1 MSNLTRYGQ
10 TAFDKTFPDADES
23 VFGHMVLELG
33 MSPDE
38 ATQNLRPWIRDLDR
52 SAQLSKKTAYI
63 AAFIGAGAGLATA
76 ATMGIGLTAI
86 LPIAAAVYNFFT
98 GQQSAREQ
106 GVRESEYLLLKTCP
120 ELLKLIYALTQK
132 GMPKEA
138 LVECYDDLLGAF
150 TVQFQQRAS
159 LGMSDELDH
168 DIVKSFQ
175 RIVQEKCEAES
186 LARAIVA
193 ETETFT
199 FDTLYQST
207 TPKSESLPAA
217 TDLGPTIATSSPIG
231 AATKL
236 GAVEVPA
243 PPAAQPSSATWQTPE
258 TQSTAIPVVTDK
270 LKTVADRNNSF
281 YVAGSK
287 GSGKGM
293 FAANLLRWKLDQY
306 PNAIALVLDPK
317 GDVKESG
324 YWRHERIRHFAFK
337 GIALSSEDYQ
347 EQVSEFLAEARN
359 LVSQANVTRGMR
371 LFLVLDE
378 LLTIKESI
386 SNALFAE
393 FRRFGVSAISTGDSE
408 GIHLIA
414 ITQSFNAGDSFGS
427 DELLKNFTQV
437 GLFREDEYT
446 RAKKLIQFGRSNGE
460 LAESEF
466 KALIAQS
473 SVGRVMAIA
482 GEFIPT
488 PKLENHSAF
497 DRDSGK
503 IIQQMPLGSS
513 PTEGD
518 ILAHFLNRKIQ
529 KMTVVSP
536 AESAKVDGEDEEQ
549 ILIDYVKKKAPIKVR
564 EIVQSTCLKKAGI
577 TSTKDYQTFLDILVA
592 ESKLTVDDEGNYS

>member
-10 TAFDKTFPDADES
+10 TALDKTFPDADES
-23 VFGHMVLELG
+23 VFGHMVMELG

-38 ATQNLRPWIRDLDR
+38 ATQNLRPWARDLDR
-52 SAQLSKKTAYI
+52 SAELSKKTAYV

-86 LPIAAAVYNFFT
+86 LPLAAAAYNFFA
-98 GQQSAREQ
+98 GQQSARER

-150 TVQFQQRAS
+150 TMQFQQRAS

-168 DIVKSFQ
+168 DIVRSFQ

-193 ETETFT
+193 ETENFT

-207 TPKSESLPAA
+207 EPKTESLPAA
-217 TDLGPTIATSSPIG
+217 TDSAPIDNQTRLEEIA
-231 AATKL
+231 
-236 GAVEVPA
+236 VPA
-243 PPAAQPSSATWQTPE
+243 SPAAQSDWQTPE
-258 TQSTAIPVVTDK
+258 IQSTVTPIVLSK
-270 LKTVADRNNSF
+270 LREVCDRNNSF

-287 GSGKGM
+287 GSGKGI
-293 FAANLLRWKLDQY
+293 FASNLLRWKLDQY

-337 GIALSSEDYQ
+337 GIALSSEHYQ
-347 EQVSEFLAEARN
+347 EKIVEFLSEARN
-359 LVSQANVTRGMR
+359 LVSQADVTRGMR

-378 LLTIKESI
+378 LLTIKESV

-414 ITQSFNAGDSFGS
+414 ITQPFNAGDSFGS

-437 GLFREDEYT
+437 GLFRQDEYT
-446 RAKKLIQFGRSNGE
+446 RAKKLIQFGRLNGE

-466 KALIAQS
+466 KAMIAQS
-473 SVGRVMAIA
+473 SVDRVMAIA

-488 PKLENHSAF
+488 PK
-497 DRDSGK
+497 
-503 IIQQMPLGSS
+503 
-513 PTEGD
+513 
-518 ILAHFLNRKIQ
+518 
-529 KMTVVSP
+529 
-536 AESAKVDGEDEEQ
+536 AE
-549 ILIDYVKKKAPIKVR
+549 
-564 EIVQSTCLKKAGI
+564 
-577 TSTKDYQTFLDILVA
+577 
-592 ESKLTVDDEGNYS
+592 